1 MAIEDLPNSDEDA
14 VNILAQAGYLKAG
27 NKNLEVSLES
37 SNTLNIQ
44 PKGNLFG
51 AKVRVEDDGS
61 VTPILTFDTKKLR
74 EKKNY
79 IPPENLVDQAL
90 KDFWENQ

>member
-1 MAIEDLPNSDEDA
+1 MAIDNLPNSDEEA
-14 VNILAQAGYLKAG
+14 INILAQAGYLKAG
-27 NKNLEVSLES
+27 NENVEVSLES